1 MAPTNESAPLSK
13 KRKIGHVGLSDD
25 LLDEFACPIS
35 GRLPVDP
42 VTAMDGRIYDR
53 HGLMTWFDKHPGT
66 TIKSPVTGEAMG
78 KEVVTAYQVRNTLN
92 SFVERGLLTGE
103 AVDEWKAECKE
114 VDAYDADLKH
124 NIILAEQGDKDAMAA
139 VGFAFREGT
148 NGAAVNHARS
158 IEWMRRAAQHGS
170 VQGWASLGVAYV
182 KGEGV
187 RLNHVAGV
195 MYLAH
200 AASLG
205 SEHGCVVLGF
215 YLSKKNS
222 LMDTDIEMARYW
234 YKKSLDCQHK
244 DAIDVSK
251 KRRDDFF
258 AEHGQE

>member
-1 MAPTNESAPLSK
+1 METTNESAPSSK
-13 KRKIGHVGLSDD
+13 KRKIGEVGLSDD

-66 TIKSPVTGEAMG
+66 TIKSPVTGEAMSKG
-78 KEVVTAYQVRNTLN
+78 VITAYQVRNTLN

-114 VDAYDADLKH
+114 VDAYDAELKH
-124 NIILAEQGDKDAMAA
+124 AFVAAERGDKNAMAA
-139 VGFAFREGT
+139 VGFAFREGMH
-148 NGAAVNHARS
+148 GAPVDHARS
-158 IEWMRRAAQHGS
+158 LEWMFKAARRGS

-182 KGEGV
+182 KGQGV
-187 RLNHVAGV
+187 RRNHITGV
-195 MYLAH
+195 MYLTY
-200 AASLG
+200 AAALG
-205 SEHGCVVLGF
+205 SEHGCVVLGY
-215 YLSKKNS
+215 YLSKKNT
-222 LMDTDIEMARYW
+222 LMDENIQMARFW
-234 YKKSLDCQHK
+234 YRKSLDCHHM
-244 DAIDVSK
+244 DAIDVSR

>member
-1 MAPTNESAPLSK
+1 MTTTNESAPLSK
-13 KRKIGHVGLSDD
+13 KRKIGEVGLSDD

-53 HGLMTWFDKHPGT
+53 HGLMAWFDKHPGT
-66 TIKSPVTGEAMG
+66 TIKSPVTGEAMS

-103 AVDEWKAECKE
+103 AVEEWKAECKE
-114 VDAYDADLKH
+114 VDAYDAELKH
-124 NIILAEQGDKDAMAA
+124 NIVIAGQGNKDAMAA

-148 NGAAVNHARS
+148 NGAPVNHARS
-158 IEWMRRAAQHGS
+158 VEWFRKAAQHGS

-187 RLNHVAGV
+187 RRNYTTGV
-195 MYLAH
+195 MYLTR
-200 AASLG
+200 AAALG
-205 SEHGCVVLGF
+205 SEHGCVALGY
-215 YLSKKNS
+215 YLSKKNTQ
-222 LMDTDIEMARYW
+222 MDEDIQMARYW
-234 YKKSLDCQHK
+234 YQKSIDCHHK
-244 DAIDVSK
+244 DAIDLSR

-258 AEHGQE
+258 AAHGRE